1 MNGWTI
7 DQLQSLRQVA
17 VGGAFA
23 FAGKFAL
30 RLSEDLQKFVPFRRV
45 NQFNG
50 FRTTGH
56 ACEFLRLTSDRTD
69 GIQQLL
75 GRQHASS
82 RVTEVDFVV
91 SVIFVS
97 LRAELIDAAVHDR
110 PNQMTLREPTLQKL
124 VGQIA
129 QQLRIGWR
137 IGIAEVIH
145 RIHNTFAHDMPPN
158 AIREGLRKEW
168 IAVIGQPVGKHNS
181 TILISRHIDV
191 AFKQEANF
199 HLFTGSWLSD
209 LAASLHENH
218 LIVRQAGFLS
228 AHSSECC
235 GRTVVIILSPFFER
249 MIVTLCALD
258 ADTHKQLSGR
268 FCCVNFI
275 TAGFPISRRRVLL
288 SRAGC
293 REKIASELIERH
305 VIFYCVVQPAAEFV
319 HTGFCHLLA
328 VAAKQIR
335 PLHRPEPSVIITR
348 KQPINH
354 RSPLCLRLFGD
365 KQPSFL
371 QGRQTARQ
379 IKRCAAEEIGITAQF
394 RWLDLK
400 LLQFAKH
407 KLVDCRRFRRTGP
420 LELGAICKK
429 RNLSRR
435 HFIQIPSQHGN
446 FTASLL

>member
-1 MNGWTI
+1 MNCWTI

-168 IAVIGQPVGKHNS
+168 IWTVRSLAGIQVVLILSAWLWIQFPVLVHLPGGDLTLFNS
-181 TILISRHIDV
+181 HAPDRT
-191 AFKQEANF
+191 
-199 HLFTGSWLSD
+199 LFQ
-209 LAASLHENH
+209 LAAALLVGSAFILPSLFY
-218 LIVRQAGFLS
+218 LFQVFK
-228 AHSSECC
+228 
-235 GRTVVIILSPFFER
+235 
-249 MIVTLCALD
+249 LD
-258 ADTHKQLSGR
+258 
-268 FCCVNFI
+268 
-275 TAGFPISRRRVLL
+275 
-288 SRAGC
+288 
-293 REKIASELIERH
+293 
-305 VIFYCVVQPAAEFV
+305 
-319 HTGFCHLLA
+319 
-328 VAAKQIR
+328 
-335 PLHRPEPSVIITR
+335 
-348 KQPINH
+348 
-354 RSPLCLRLFGD
+354 
-365 KQPSFL
+365 
-371 QGRQTARQ
+371 
-379 IKRCAAEEIGITAQF
+379 EE
-394 RWLDLK
+394 D
-400 LLQFAKH
+400 
-407 KLVDCRRFRRTGP
+407 
-420 LELGAICKK
+420 
-429 RNLSRR
+429 
-435 HFIQIPSQHGN
+435 
-446 FTASLL
+446 